1 VTGSSKGLK
10 YKKKEETAHNPT
22 AHNQPGLNRNRKN
35 RNQQLITST
44 LRTEERGTRQDTK
57 QGQLVG
63 DNEHATA

>member
-1 VTGSSKGLK
+1 VTGSSKRLK

-44 LRTEERGTRQDTK
+44 LRTERGTRQDTK